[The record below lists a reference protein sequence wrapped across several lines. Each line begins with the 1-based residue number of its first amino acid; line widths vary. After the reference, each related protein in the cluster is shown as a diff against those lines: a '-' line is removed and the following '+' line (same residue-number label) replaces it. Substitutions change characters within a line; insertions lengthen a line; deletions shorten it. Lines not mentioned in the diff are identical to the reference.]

1 MSHEV
6 ETMMYTREKCWHG
19 LGTYVAEA
27 PTSADALRLAG
38 LDWTVDQRPVYLEN
52 AAVPVPNYKANV
64 RDRDGKVLGI
74 VTDRYQVVQNAEAFS
89 WTDELIGGDVRYETA
104 GSLREGKKIWLLAKM
119 PAAKVAGDD
128 VEPYLCFSNTHD
140 GSGAVKVCMTPV
152 RVVCNN
158 TLNLALSSAKRS
170 WAMKH
175 VGDMTAKLDEARRTL
190 ELADRYMMHLDGAA
204 LQLANVTVTDEK
216 LEKILNEMFPL
227 KEDATERQKNTVK
240 AVKDEFMI
248 CYFMPDLAK
257 FRGTGWGVVNAM
269 ADMVDHSR
277 PRRDTGNYREN
288 NWARIMDG
296 HELVD
301 RVTAKVMDMVGGL
314 VLA

>member
-1 MSHEV
+1 MSAEV
-6 ETMMYTREKCWHG
+6 ETMMYVREKPWHG
-19 LGTYVAEA
+19 MGTMVMDA
-27 PTSADALRLAG
+27 PTSAEALRLSG
-38 LDWTVDQRPVYLEN
+38 LDWTVEQRPVFLEN
-52 AAVPVPNYKANV
+52 ASSPVPNYKANV
-64 RDRDGKVLGI
+64 RDSDGQVLGI
-74 VTDRYQVVQNAEAFS
+74 VTDRYQVVQNREAFS
-89 WTDELIGGDVRYETA
+89 WTDELITGDVRYETA
-104 GSLREGKKIWLLAKM
+104 GSLRGGKKIWLLAKM
-119 PAAKVAGDD
+119 PTAKVAGDD

-158 TLNLALSSAKRS
+158 TLNLALNSAKRS

-175 VGDMTAKLDEARRTL
+175 VGDMFAKLDEARRTL

-227 KEDATERQKNTVK
+227 KESATERQKNTVK
-240 AVKDEFMI
+240 AAKDEFMI
-248 CYFMPDLAK
+248 CYFMPDLKK

-269 ADMVDHSR
+269 ADMVDHSK

-288 NWARIMDG
+288 NWSRIMDG

-314 VLA
+314 VVA

>member
-6 ETMMYTREKCWHG
+6 ETMMYTREKPWHG
-19 LGTYVAEA
+19 LGTMVAEA

-38 LDWTVDQRPVYLEN
+38 LDWTVEQRPVYLEN

-74 VTDRYQVVQNAEAFS
+74 VTDRYQVVQNADAFS

-204 LQLANVTVTDEK
+204 IQLANVTVTDEK

-227 KEDATERQKNTVK
+227 KDNATERQKNTVK

-269 ADMVDHSR
+269 ADMVDHSS
-277 PRRDTGNYREN
+277 PRRDTATYLET
-288 NWARIMDG
+288 NWAQIMDG

-301 RVTAKVMDMVGGL
+301 LVTAKVMDMVGGL

>member
-1 MSHEV
+1 MPAEV
-6 ETMMYTREKCWHG
+6 ETMMYTREKPWHG

-27 PTSADALRLAG
+27 PTSAEALRLSG

-119 PAAKVAGDD
+119 PTAKVAGDD

-152 RVVCNN
+152 RVVCQN

-216 LEKILNEMFPL
+216 LEKILSEMFPL

-269 ADMVDHSR
+269 ADMVDHSK

>member
-1 MSHEV
+1 MPAEV
-6 ETMMYTREKCWHG
+6 ETMMYTREKPWHG

-27 PTSADALRLAG
+27 PTSADALRLSG

-74 VTDRYQVVQNAEAFS
+74 VTDRYQVVQNSDAFS
-89 WTDELIGGDVRYETA
+89 FTDELIGGDVRYETA

-119 PAAKVAGDD
+119 PAVKVAGDD

-152 RVVCNN
+152 RVVCQN

-216 LEKILNEMFPL
+216 LEKILDEMFPL
-227 KEDATERQKNTVK
+227 KENATDRQKNTVK

-269 ADMVDHSR
+269 ADMVDHSK
-277 PRRDTGNYREN
+277 PRRDTGSYREN
-288 NWARIMDG
+288 NWGRIMDG

>member
-1 MSHEV
+1 MPAEID
-6 ETMMYTREKCWHG
+6 TMMYVREVPWHG
-19 LGTYVAEA
+19 CGVKVAEA

-38 LDWTVDQRPVYLEN
+38 LDWTVEQRPVYLEN
-52 AAVPVPNYKANV
+52 AAVPVPNYRANV

-74 VTDRYQVVQNAEAFS
+74 VTDRYQVVQNADAFS

-158 TLNLALSSAKRS
+158 TLNLALNSAKRS

-227 KEDATERQKNTVK
+227 KENATERQKNTVQ

-269 ADMVDHSR
+269 ADMVDHSK

>member
-1 MSHEV
+1 MPAEV
-6 ETMMYTREKCWHG
+6 ETMMYTREKPWHG
-19 LGTYVAEA
+19 LGTMVAEA

-38 LDWTVDQRPVYLEN
+38 LDWTVEQRPVFLEN

-64 RDRDGKVLGI
+64 RDMDGKVLGI

-119 PAAKVAGDD
+119 PTAKVAGDD

-152 RVVCNN
+152 RVVCAN
-158 TLNLALSSAKRS
+158 TLNIALNSAKRS

-204 LQLANVTVTDEK
+204 LQLANVTVTDER

-227 KEDATERQKNTVK
+227 KDNATERQKNTVK

-269 ADMVDHSR
+269 ADMVDHSK

-314 VLA
+314 VPA

>member
-6 ETMMYTREKCWHG
+6 ETMMYTREKPWHG

-27 PTSADALRLAG
+27 PTSAEALRLSG
-38 LDWTVDQRPVYLEN
+38 LDWTVEQRPVYLEN

-74 VTDRYQVVQNAEAFS
+74 VTDRYQVVQNSDAFS
-89 WTDELIGGDVRYETA
+89 FTDELIGGDVRYETA

-152 RVVCNN
+152 RVVCQN

-216 LEKILNEMFPL
+216 LEKLLNEMFPL
-227 KEDATERQKNTVK
+227 KENATDRQKNTVK

-269 ADMVDHSR
+269 ADMVDHSK
-277 PRRDTGNYREN
+277 PRRDTGSYREN
-288 NWARIMDG
+288 NWGRIMDG

-301 RVTAKVMDMVGGL
+301 RATAKVMDMVGGL

>member
-1 MSHEV
+1 MPAEV
-6 ETMMYTREKCWHG
+6 ETMMYTREKPWHG
-19 LGTYVAEA
+19 LGTMVAEA

-74 VTDRYQVVQNAEAFS
+74 VTDRYQVVQNADAFS

-190 ELADRYMMHLDGAA
+190 ELAERYMMHLDGAA

-216 LEKILNEMFPL
+216 LEKILSEMFPL

-269 ADMVDHSR
+269 ADMVDHSK

-301 RVTAKVMDMVGGL
+301 RVTANVMDMVGGL

>member
-1 MSHEV
+1 MPAEI
-6 ETMMYTREKCWHG
+6 ETMMYTREKPWHG
-19 LGTYVAEA
+19 LGTMVAEA
-27 PTSADALRLAG
+27 PSSADALRLAG

-74 VTDRYQVVQNAEAFS
+74 VTDRYQVVQNADAFS

-158 TLNLALSSAKRS
+158 TLNLALNSAKRS

-216 LEKILNEMFPL
+216 LEKLLNEMFPL
-227 KEDATERQKNTVK
+227 KENATDRQKNTVK

-269 ADMVDHSR
+269 ADMVDHSK
-277 PRRDTGNYREN
+277 PRRDTGSYREN

>member
-1 MSHEV
+1 
-6 ETMMYTREKCWHG
+6 
-19 LGTYVAEA
+19 
-27 PTSADALRLAG
+27 
-38 LDWTVDQRPVYLEN
+38 
-52 AAVPVPNYKANV
+52 
-64 RDRDGKVLGI
+64 
-74 VTDRYQVVQNAEAFS
+74 
-89 WTDELIGGDVRYETA
+89 
-104 GSLREGKKIWLLAKM
+104 M

-158 TLNLALSSAKRS
+158 TLNLALNSAKRS

-216 LEKILNEMFPL
+216 LEKILSEMFPL

-269 ADMVDHSR
+269 ADMVDHSK